1 MDNNY
6 VISNELIAMVEYVKV
21 SENEILKKG
30 LTNCF
35 DIMENMNKE
44 IENLKKIIEKTENE
58 RDRLLLASRNN
69 NKREILKKRVKDLLR
84 SEKSG
89 F

>member
-6 VISNELIAMVEYVKV
+6 VISEELIAMVEFVKV

-58 RDRLLLASRNN
+58 RDRILLASRSNY
-69 NKREILKKRVKDLLR
+69 KREILKKRIKDLLK